1 MVLFMVCS
9 RAMSEMS
16 ELRRANL
23 NAYCLSQ
30 GWASPKSAEVGSPTE
45 LLQRLGRSSSFW
57 SDRLRGTRSI
67 GAELAREIEQKL
79 NLPKYSLDGDE
90 ENSDFVPVG
99 MLNVEVGAGPA
110 RAVHVVEE
118 VGKLHFRRDF
128 LRSAGVSPAN
138 AAIVEV
144 VGSSMEPTIRDG
156 AVLLV
161 NKADKEPRPGHI
173 YAFSWDGE
181 MLVKRFM
188 KRDGSWIAV
197 SDNPDKTENPD
208 INLDGS
214 APSFIQ
220 GRAIWM
226 GAKL

>member
-1 MVLFMVCS
+1 
-9 RAMSEMS
+9 MSEKS
-16 ELRRANL
+16 ELRRVNL

-30 GWASPKSAEVGSPTE
+30 GWESRKIAGIGSPTE
-45 LLQRLGRSSSFW
+45 LLPRLGRSVSFW
-57 SDRLRGTRSI
+57 SDRLRGIRSI
-67 GAELAREIEQKL
+67 GAELAREIEEKL

-99 MLNVEVGAGPA
+99 VLNVEVGAGPA
-110 RAVHVVEE
+110 RAVNVVEE

-128 LRSAGVSPAN
+128 LRSAGVSAAN

-144 VGSSMEPTIRDG
+144 VGTSMEPTIRDG

-161 NKADKEPRPGHI
+161 NRADREPRPGYI

-188 KRDGSWIAV
+188 KQDGSWIAV

>member
-1 MVLFMVCS
+1 
-9 RAMSEMS
+9 MS

-23 NAYCLSQ
+23 NAYCLAQ
-30 GWASPKSAEVGSPTE
+30 GWVSPKSAELGSPAE

-67 GAELAREIEQKL
+67 GAELAREIEQTL

-99 MLNVEVGAGPA
+99 MLNVEVGAGSA
-110 RAVHVVEE
+110 RAVNVIEE

-128 LRSAGVSPAN
+128 LRTAGVSPGN

-156 AVLLV
+156 AVLLI
-161 NKADKEPRPGHI
+161 NKADREPRPGYI

-181 MLVKRFM
+181 MLVKRFF
-188 KRDGSWIAV
+188 KKDGIWVAV
-197 SDNPDKTENPD
+197 SDNQDKEENPD
-208 INLDGS
+208 IVLDGAANS
-214 APSFIQ
+214 VVQ